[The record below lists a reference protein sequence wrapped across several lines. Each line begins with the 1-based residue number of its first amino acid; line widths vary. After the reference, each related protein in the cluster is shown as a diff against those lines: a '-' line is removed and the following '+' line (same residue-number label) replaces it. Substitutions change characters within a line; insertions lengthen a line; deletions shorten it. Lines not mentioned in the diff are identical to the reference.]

1 MPFQLLSD
9 DGSLLDARFDLDAD
23 NIVFHSR
30 GGSKAKNGTNLDYS
44 RALTLLIRRLA
55 AVGWPVDRA
64 WLDSAQ
70 VQAMPLEERVILH
83 TSECNMPAPQMVSL
97 MSRRMQ
103 GMARKPTSKSKNGNS
118 TKRIRLLIRAG
129 SKSSEL
135 IRWLK
140 AVPVAADL
148 RTQQRLPASELSKV
162 TAEHLWNAVERF
174 RTGFTDHG
182 FDESTNYD
190 LLLHDG
196 SRLPPKAVFGIA
208 LSEALGFKATPKHF
222 SAGVDTPCFLSLEA
236 AGYLIVPK
244 NSSEVGV
251 GDQSQPKSS
260 DPEWLEG
267 TPKVR
272 LHLQRERASGLR
284 EAKKAEFRR
293 KHGGK
298 LFCERCGK
306 DPVDEYKSRHADACI
321 EVHHRKTHVADM
333 ADGHKTSLQD
343 LACLCANCHRLE
355 HRLLR
360 LEVQAEAA
368 SQTHPTTGKLSA
380 R

>member
-9 DGSLLDARFDLDAD
+9 DGSVLDARFDLEAD

-30 GGSKAKNGTNLDYS
+30 GGSKVKNGTNLDYS
-44 RALTLLIRRLA
+44 RALTLLIKRLS

-64 WLDSAQ
+64 WLDSAP
-70 VQAMPLEERVILH
+70 VQATPLAERVILH
-83 TSECNMPAPQMVSL
+83 ASECNMPAAQMVSL

-129 SKSSEL
+129 SKGSEL
-135 IRWLK
+135 IQLLK
-140 AVPVAADL
+140 AIPAAADPQI
-148 RTQQRLPASELSKV
+148 RQRLPVSELSKV

-174 RTGFTDHG
+174 RTGSIDHG
-182 FDESTNYD
+182 FDDSTNYD
-190 LLLHDG
+190 LLLQDG

-208 LSEALGFKATPKHF
+208 LSEALGFKAAPKHF
-222 SAGVDTPCFLSLEA
+222 SAGVGTPCFLSLEA

-244 NSSEVGV
+244 NSSQIGA
-251 GDQSQPKSS
+251 GDQSLPESA
-260 DPEWLEG
+260 DPEWFEG
-267 TPKVR
+267 TPTVR

-284 EAKKAEFRR
+284 KAKMAEFRR

-298 LFCERCGK
+298 LFCERCGT
-306 DPVDEYKSRHADACI
+306 DPVDEYKSRHAEACI
-321 EVHHRKTHVADM
+321 EVHHRKTQVADM
-333 ADGHKTSLQD
+333 AEGHKTLLED

-360 LEVQAEAA
+360 LEVQAEAT
-368 SQTHPTTGKLSA
+368 SQSQPTAGKLSA